1 MKTLKW
7 WAVGV
12 ALALA
17 AIAASS
23 TVVLAHDDDDDKD
36 NDREL
41 AAQLV
46 QRGEIL
52 PLEQIL
58 QSQSVHPEHQGKMLK
73 SELEHERNRYVYE
86 VKIQDDRGIVWEM
99 EFDAKTGELLRAKQ
113 DD

>member
-1 MKTLKW
+1 MMKTLKW

-17 AIAASS
+17 AVAASG
-23 TVVLAHDDDDDKD
+23 TVVLARDDDDDD
-36 NDREL
+36 NPAL

-52 PLEQIL
+52 SLEQIL
-58 QSQSVHPEHQGKMLK
+58 QSLPPEHRGKMLK
-73 SELEHERNRYVYE
+73 SELDHERNRYVYE
-86 VKIQDDRGIVWEM
+86 VEIRDDRGIVWEM